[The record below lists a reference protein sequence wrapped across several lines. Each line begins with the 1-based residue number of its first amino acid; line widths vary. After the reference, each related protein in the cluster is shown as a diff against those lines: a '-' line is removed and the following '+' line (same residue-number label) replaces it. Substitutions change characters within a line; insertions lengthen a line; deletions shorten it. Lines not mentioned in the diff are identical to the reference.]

1 MGLTRP
7 GAAAPDRQVAIAL
20 GYDRRTDRAPRILG
34 LGRGETAREILA
46 LARDHGIAIREDG
59 DLTAL
64 LERIPLFEEI
74 PPRLYPVV
82 AEVLL
87 YVYRMS
93 RALAPDSADLR

>member
-7 GAAAPDRQVAIAL
+7 GADTPDRQIAIAL
-20 GYDRRTDRAPRILG
+20 GYDRQVDRAPRILG
-34 LGRGETAREILA
+34 LGRGDAAHEILA
-46 LARDHGIAIREDG
+46 LAREHGIAIREDG
-59 DLTAL
+59 DLAAL

-93 RALAPDSADLR
+93 RALAPDS